1 MNKIFLIIT
10 VITLIS
16 CKQEI
21 PVDYVVVHGE
31 ITNKNKELTLNSRD
45 RSIKEVI
52 RVADDG
58 SFSDTLYLD
67 TNTYILFDGK
77 NKVLLYLEKG
87 NNINISFDANDFENT
102 IAFSGKGS
110 AVNNYLLAKEKVANE
125 IIGSGTEVYLL
136 GEHDYKTKFNKLK
149 STLEELIKTEK
160 NISNDFKIK
169 ELRNINYAYL
179 NKLNI
184 YEMYHAHYAK
194 MPEFK
199 ISEGFLSDLE
209 NLDYTNKEDFLFSSD
224 YKNLIGSNNYKK
236 AKELAKIDSI
246 SEDIAFLKVV
256 GGIPNETIKNRL
268 LFDNARYGITY
279 TDDIETFYK
288 TFISNSTNIENNK
301 QITESYK
308 KLKTVAKGQP
318 SPKFKNYENFAG
330 GTTSLD
336 DLKGKF
342 VYVDVWATW
351 CGPCKR
357 EIPFLKE
364 LEGKYRGKN
373 IEFVSISVDKS
384 ADHDK
389 WQKMVKEKEL
399 KGIQLFSDKDWDSD
413 FVKEYLI
420 KGIPRFILIDPN
432 GNIVNSNA
440 PRPSD
445 SKLIDLFNE
454 LKI

>member
-110 AVNNYLLAKEKVANE
+110 AVNNYLLAKEKVAKE

-149 STLEELIKTEK
+149 STLEELIKVEK
-160 NISNDFKIK
+160 NISDNFKIK

-184 YEMYHAHYAK
+184 YEMYHAHYDK

-209 NLDYTNKEDFLFSSD
+209 NLDYTNEEDFIFSSD

>member
-136 GEHDYKTKFNKLK
+136 GENDYKTKFNKLK

-209 NLDYTNKEDFLFSSD
+209 NLDYTNEEDFLFSSD

>member
-1 MNKIFLIIT
+1 MNRILVIITIIT
-10 VITLIS
+10 VIS
-16 CKQEI
+16 CKQET
-21 PVDYVVVHGE
+21 PVDYVVVHGK
-31 ITNKNKELTLNSRD
+31 ITNKSKELTLNSRD
-45 RSIKEVI
+45 KSIKEVI

-58 SFSDTLYLD
+58 SFSDTLYLN

-77 NKVLLYLEKG
+77 NSVLLYLEKG
-87 NNINISFDANDFENT
+87 NNINVSFDKNNFENT
-102 IAFSGKGS
+102 ITFSGKGS
-110 AVNNYLLAKEKVANE
+110 AVNNYLLAKEKAAKE
-125 IIGSGTEVYLL
+125 IIGSGTEVFLL
-136 GEHDYKTKFNKLK
+136 DENNYKTKFNKLK
-149 STLEELIKTEK
+149 STLEELIKAEK
-160 NISNDFKIK
+160 NISDDFKIK

-199 ISEGFLSDLE
+199 ISDDFLIDME
-209 NLDYTNKEDFLFSSD
+209 NLDFTNEEDFMYSSD

-236 AKELAKIDSI
+236 AKELAKRDHI
-246 SEDIAFLKVV
+246 SEAIAFLKIV
-256 GGIPNETIKNRL
+256 GDIPNETIKNRL
-268 LFDNARYGITY
+268 LFDKARYGITY
-279 TDDIETFYK
+279 TDDLETFYK

-308 KLKTVAKGQP
+308 KLKTVAKGEP
-318 SPKFKNYENFAG
+318 SPKFENYENFAG

-373 IEFVSISVDKS
+373 IEFVSVSVDKA

-413 FVKEYLI
+413 FVKGYLI

>member
-1 MNKIFLIIT
+1 MNRILVIITIIT
-10 VITLIS
+10 VIS
-16 CKQEI
+16 CKQET
-21 PVDYVVVHGE
+21 PVDYVVVHGK
-31 ITNKNKELTLNSRD
+31 ITNNSKELTLNSRD
-45 RSIKEVI
+45 KSVKEVI

-58 SFSDTLYLD
+58 SFLDTLFLN

-77 NKVLLYLEKG
+77 NRVLLYLEKG
-87 NNINISFDANDFENT
+87 NNINISFDTNDFENT
-102 IAFSGKGS
+102 LTLSGKGS
-110 AVNNYLLAKEKVANE
+110 AVNNYLLAKEKLE
-125 IIGSGTEVYLL
+125 KQIIGSGTEVYLL
-136 GEHDYKTKFNKLK
+136 GENEYRTRFNKLK
-149 STLEELIKTEK
+149 TALEELIKAEK
-160 NISNDFKIK
+160 GISDDFKIK

-199 ISEGFLSDLE
+199 ISDDFLIDLE
-209 NLDYTNKEDFLFSSD
+209 NLDFTNEEDFMYSSD

-236 AKELAKIDSI
+236 ARELAERDSI
-246 SEDIAFLKVV
+246 SEDIAFLKIV
-256 GGIPNETIKNRL
+256 GIIPNETIKNRL
-268 LFDNARYGITY
+268 LFDKARYGITY
-279 TDDIETFYK
+279 TDDLETFYK

-308 KLKTVAKGQP
+308 KLKTVAKGEP
-318 SPKFKNYENFAG
+318 SPKFENYENFAG
-330 GTTSLD
+330 GTTSLE
-336 DLKGKF
+336 DLRGKF

-364 LEGKYRGKN
+364 LEGKYRNKN
-373 IEFVSISVDKS
+373 IEFVSISVDKA

-399 KGIQLFSDKDWDSD
+399 KGIQLFSDKDWNSN
-413 FVKEYLI
+413 FVKEYSI
-420 KGIPRFILIDPN
+420 KGIPRFILIDPE
-432 GNIVNSNA
+432 GKIVNSNA
-440 PRPSD
+440 PRPSN

>member
-136 GEHDYKTKFNKLK
+136 GENDYKTKFNKLK

-209 NLDYTNKEDFLFSSD
+209 NLDYTNEEDFLFSSD

-288 TFISNSTNIENNK
+288 TFISSSTNIENNK

-373 IEFVSISVDKS
+373 IEFVSISVDKY

-445 SKLIDLFNE
+445 SKLIDLFNA

>member
-10 VITLIS
+10 IITVIS
-16 CKQEI
+16 CKKET
-21 PVDYVVVHGE
+21 PVDYVVVHGK

-52 RVADDG
+52 KLADDG

-77 NKVLLYLEKG
+77 NRVLLYLEKG
-87 NNINISFDANDFENT
+87 NNINISFDTNDFENT
-102 IAFSGKGS
+102 IAILGKGS
-110 AVNNYLLAKEKVANE
+110 AINNYLLTKEKIGKE

-136 GEHDYKTKFNKLK
+136 GEKDYKTKFRKLK
-149 STLEELIKTEK
+149 STLEELIKAEK
-160 NISNDFKIK
+160 NISNNFKIK

-184 YEMYHAHYAK
+184 YEMYHAHFAK

-199 ISEGFLSDLE
+199 ISEDFLSDLD
-209 NLDYTNKEDFLFSSD
+209 NLDFTNEEDFIFSSD

-236 AKELAKIDSI
+236 AKELAKRDSI
-246 SEDIAFLKVV
+246 PEDIAFLKVV
-256 GGIPNETIKNRL
+256 GDIPNETIKNSL

-279 TDDIETFYK
+279 TDDIETFYN

-301 QITESYK
+301 QITNSYK
-308 KLKTVAKGQP
+308 KLKTVSKGQP

-357 EIPFLKE
+357 EIPYLKE
-364 LEGKYRGKN
+364 LEGKYRGKK

>member
-10 VITLIS
+10 IITVIS
-16 CKQEI
+16 CKKET
-21 PVDYVVVHGE
+21 PVDYVVVHGK

-52 RVADDG
+52 KLADDG

-77 NKVLLYLEKG
+77 NRVLLYLEKG
-87 NNINISFDANDFENT
+87 NNINISFDTNDFENT
-102 IAFSGKGS
+102 IAILGKGS
-110 AVNNYLLAKEKVANE
+110 AINNYLLTKEKIGKE

-136 GEHDYKTKFNKLK
+136 GEKDYKTKFRKLK
-149 STLEELIKTEK
+149 STLEELIKAEK
-160 NISNDFKIK
+160 NISNNFKIK

-184 YEMYHAHYAK
+184 YEMYHAHFAK

-199 ISEGFLSDLE
+199 ISEDFLSDLD
-209 NLDYTNKEDFLFSSD
+209 NLDFTNEEDFIFSSD
-224 YKNLIGSNNYKK
+224 YKNLI
-236 AKELAKIDSI
+236 ELAKRDSI
-246 SEDIAFLKVV
+246 PEDIAFLKVV
-256 GGIPNETIKNRL
+256 GDIPNETIKNSL

-279 TDDIETFYK
+279 TDDIETFYN

-301 QITESYK
+301 QITNSYK
-308 KLKTVAKGQP
+308 KLKTVSKGQP

-357 EIPFLKE
+357 EIPYLKE
-364 LEGKYRGKN
+364 LEGKYRGKK

>member
-10 VITLIS
+10 VITMIS
-16 CKQEI
+16 CKQET
-21 PVDYVVVHGE
+21 PVDYVVVHGK

-77 NKVLLYLEKG
+77 NRVLLYLEKG
-87 NNINISFDANDFENT
+87 NNINISFDTNDFENT
-102 IAFSGKGS
+102 IAISGKGS
-110 AVNNYLLAKEKVANE
+110 AINNYLLTKEKIGKE

-136 GEHDYKTKFNKLK
+136 GEKDYKIKFKKLK
-149 STLEELIKTEK
+149 STLEELIKAEK
-160 NISNDFKIK
+160 KISNKFKIK

-209 NLDYTNKEDFLFSSD
+209 NLDYTNEEDFIFSSD

-246 SEDIAFLKVV
+246 SEDIAFLKIV
-256 GGIPNETIKNRL
+256 GNIRNETIKNRL
-268 LFDNARYGITY
+268 LFDNARSGITY
-279 TDDIETFYK
+279 TDDLETFYK

-318 SPKFKNYENFAG
+318 SPKFENYENFAG

-336 DLKGKF
+336 DLKGRF

-357 EIPFLKE
+357 EIPFLKK

-373 IEFVSISVDKS
+373 IEFVSVSVDK
-384 ADHDK
+384 AVDHDK
-389 WQKMVKEKEL
+389 WKKMVKEKEL

-420 KGIPRFILIDPN
+420 KGIPRFILIDPK